1 MHSLFSENRHRSNL
15 RKPLR
20 TSRSSPSALPMK
32 SFWSFMACT
41 SRPQPATTQLV
52 RCCIPP
58 PTASSFQ
65 SSCAPAPPTC
75 PNPPCY
81 FYCSSALG
89 CPVRGICQ
97 VECLDQ
103 VEGFAFFFL
112 FVLHRLLTL
121 VSTLGTSKETAM
133 EKYTE
138 LAKSLSAKYK

>member
-1 MHSLFSENRHRSNL
+1 
-15 RKPLR
+15 
-20 TSRSSPSALPMK
+20 
-32 SFWSFMACT
+32 
-41 SRPQPATTQLV
+41 
-52 RCCIPP
+52 
-58 PTASSFQ
+58 
-65 SSCAPAPPTC
+65 
-75 PNPPCY
+75 
-81 FYCSSALG
+81 
-89 CPVRGICQ
+89 